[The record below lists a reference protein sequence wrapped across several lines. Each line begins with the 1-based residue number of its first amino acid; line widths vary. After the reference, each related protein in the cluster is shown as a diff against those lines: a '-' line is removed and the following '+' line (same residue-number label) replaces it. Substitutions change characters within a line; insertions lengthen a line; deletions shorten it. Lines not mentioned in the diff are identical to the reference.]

1 MSCVSPVELGLSS
14 SLPVHM
20 YFSNYLVHKEMKSN
34 WILMVFTNLDIV
46 IMINERVYALCLVL
60 SLVFINR
67 SVKDS
72 EIFSVSVKGSY
83 CGRKHS

>member
-20 YFSNYLVHKEMKSN
+20 YYSNYLVHKEMKSN
-34 WILMVFTNLDIV
+34 WSLIVFTNLDIV
-46 IMINERVYALCLVL
+46 FMIYARVYAICLVL
-60 SLVFINR
+60 SLVFFNR
-67 SVKDS
+67 SLKDS